1 MFSPERS
8 KTKAVKGLEFDN
20 VYLAGMDDGLF
31 PSYHSISSGEK
42 EDLEEERRLCYVGIT
57 RAKKR
62 LTLTSAKSRML
73 RGQTEW
79 YRVSRFIDE
88 IPEELLDDNRNRQT
102 AGGQNEIGGNDSYH
116 MLSKA
121 QAERK
126 REHEEFRAKPFYM
139 RGKVDLSALKGSNLQ
154 KTADLDYQEGDRVRH
169 IKFGEGTVRKIADGA
184 RDKEVTVEFDRFG
197 VKKMLAGFAKLKKL

>member
-1 MFSPERS
+1 
-8 KTKAVKGLEFDN
+8 
-20 VYLAGMDDGLF
+20 
-31 PSYHSISSGEK
+31 
-42 EDLEEERRLCYVGIT
+42 
-57 RAKKR
+57 
-62 LTLTSAKSRML
+62 ML

-139 RGKVDLSALKGSNLQ
+139 RGSSQHTGSKGAGSFAGTGLRTAGSSASGQGSVTFGKVDLSALKGSNLQ

-169 IKFGEGTVRKIADGA
+169 IKFGEGTVQKIADGA